1 MTILVALLVFACG
14 ILSCLAWQAGFYANA
29 TVAALTA
36 LWLGCGMQW
45 RQRRLLTRTSLS
57 EQPPPSAL
65 IAAETDRR
73 RLQSMLDQMPAPI
86 MTLATDGTLR
96 AANRAARRLFATDD
110 RILDAP
116 GLHQA
121 LTQARP
127 GDRAVL
133 KLPSRGD
140 PGQRPS
146 PSQDR
151 NYSLSVARSLGT
163 DGVTLLA
170 VLTDIEADIQA
181 AEATALRQLLQ
192 VLSHEIMNSLTP
204 ITSLAES
211 AQALLATGAP
221 ADTAQA
227 TDALGIIMRRA
238 GGLDRFVQGYRI
250 LARLPAPV
258 LRPTSV
264 AAVLRD
270 AAALFHTSWR
280 DRGVSLVLQL
290 PEPDIIA
297 RLDADLVVQALI
309 NLLAN
314 GAEAALARREH
325 APEVGLATVPDPS
338 GVVFRVHD
346 TGAGI
351 GAGQEDLIFRPFFT
365 LRPDGTGIGLSLA
378 RQIAQSHGGSLVL
391 ESPAGSSASFLLR
404 V

>member
-1 MTILVALLVFACG
+1 MTSLVALLVFACG
-14 ILSCLAWQAGFYANA
+14 ILSCLAWQASFYANA
-29 TVAALTA
+29 TVAALAA
-36 LWLGCGMQW
+36 LWLGCGLQW
-45 RQRRLLTRTSLS
+45 RQRRREAHVPHPAQPSSL
-57 EQPPPSAL
+57 AV
-65 IAAETDRR
+65 AAADTDRR
-73 RLQSMLDQMPAPI
+73 RLQGMLDQMPAPI
-86 MTLATDGTLR
+86 MTLASDGTMR

-116 GLHQA
+116 ELHQA
-121 LTQARP
+121 LAQVRP
-127 GDRAVL
+127 GERTVL
-133 KLPSRGD
+133 KLRPRRD
-140 PGQRPS
+140 PGKLPGSSEQRS
-146 PSQDR
+146 
-151 NYSLSVARSLGT
+151 YSLSVARSLGA
-163 DGVTLLA
+163 DGMTLLA

-211 AQALLATGAP
+211 AQALLATGTA
-221 ADTAQA
+221 ADAAQA

-238 GGLDRFVQGYRI
+238 SGLDRFVQGYRI

-270 AAALFHTSWR
+270 TAALFHTSWR

-290 PEPDIIA
+290 PEPDIMA

-314 GAEAALARREH
+314 GAEAALASREH

-351 GAGQEDLIFRPFFT
+351 AAGQEDLIFRPFFT

-404 V
+404 I